1 MQGETQR
8 VLLVT
13 KRNCLQEPHVARVH
27 ATEGTERQV
36 SLSFK
41 AVNLRR
47 AIRLGKLCKIYA
59 AGIITYSQ
67 NCALYTVYIRDI

>member
-1 MQGETQR
+1 MQGEGAQR

-13 KRNCLQEPHVARVH
+13 KRNCLQEPHVAKVH
-27 ATEGTERQV
+27 ATEGSL

-47 AIRLGKLCKIYA
+47 GIRLSKLCKIYA
-59 AGIITYSQ
+59 AGIITCSQ
-67 NCALYTVYIRDI
+67 NCTIYTVYIRDI